1 VVSANDP
8 PRFGVTDSEEACWIQ
23 AKTNRAQRQAEEQR
37 QAIPPCA
44 HDLRL
49 EFEEAGVP
57 TFNSPQANLGA
68 LLAHLQQTNP
78 PCEAN
83 VAMAYVQVAIALVE
97 ERSATSKSVSSTLSW
112 HSRSRSNR
120 PAHSKLP
127 TIQEEVN
134 QPQANAAP
142 GVDLHANLDKIRC
155 GRDAHGYI
163 DQRHR
168 EHEVREHLCRLDYD
182 REYSPPGAVHR
193 IMGPK
198 ERDRHDVENRQCAQY

>member
-1 VVSANDP
+1 L
-8 PRFGVTDSEEACWIQ
+8 IQ
-23 AKTNRAQRQAEEQR
+23 LLT
-37 QAIPPCA
+37 
-44 HDLRL
+44 
-49 EFEEAGVP
+49 V
-57 TFNSPQANLGA
+57 NSA

-97 ERSATSKSVSSTLSW
+97 ERSATSKSVSSTSSW

-155 GRDAHGYI
+155 GRDSRGYI

-182 REYSPPGAVHR
+182 REYSPPGTVHR
-193 IMGPK
+193 IMERK
-198 ERDRHDVENRQCAQY
+198 ERDRHDVENRRCAQYEADYDHFEGSVPNPDRQPRLRLWLQHRTKSKLRSATAVTSW